1 MLEVTVNEMCLYQLI
16 LPLPDIGIG
25 PTSQAESVERQ
36 FMS

>member
-1 MLEVTVNEMCLYQLI
+1 MNEMCLYQLI